1 MKIKVLLLK
10 KVPNIGNMHDIVEVS
25 NGYALNYL
33 VPQGL
38 GKIPT
43 AQDVKRAEEMRKKQS
58 QKSDE
63 MKAHGEAMKK
73 KIEGISPLMLKIK
86 ATDAKT
92 LYGSIAEKD
101 IAEELK
107 KQHQIEIDPKQLK
120 MTHIKSL
127 GSHDMKIS
135 LGLGIHASLTVNV
148 KEA

>member
-10 KVPNIGNMHDIVEVS
+10 KIPNIGNMHDIVEVS

-43 AQDVKRAEEMRKKQS
+43 QQDVKRAEEMRKKQS

-63 MKAHGEAMKK
+63 MKAHGDEMKR
-73 KIEGISPLMLKIK
+73 KIESISPLMLKVK
-86 ATDAKT
+86 STDAKT

-101 IAEELK
+101 IAEELF
-107 KQHQIEIDPKQLK
+107 KQHKIEVEAKQIR

-127 GSHDMKIS
+127 GSHDVKVN
-135 LGLGIHASLTVNV
+135 LGLGIHASLAVNV